1 MSKLSLNEIR
11 VVQNLSVKKK
21 VSFSHVPD
29 KEKKIYRQLCHK
41 GVVKQNGNFWEL
53 VAKNFETE

>member
-21 VSFSHVPD
+21 VSFTQVPD
-29 KEKKIYRQLCHK
+29 KP
-41 GVVKQNGNFWEL
+41 
-53 VAKNFETE
+53 

>member
-1 MSKLSLNEIR
+1 MSKLSLSEIR

-21 VSFSHVPD
+21 VSFSQVPD

-41 GVVKQNGNFWEL
+41 GVLRQNGTFWEL
-53 VAKNFETE
+53 VAKNSETE